1 MPGKIRQ
8 YFKDKKDD
16 VQDYAGGSGVI
27 GKLILALVVV
37 YLLVA
42 LVAAFLG
49 VYVGCETGVGCSGAP
64 ARRPS
69 EASPMPRV
77 RRLHPALWRPSARRP
92 RGNGAAA
99 HRSLL
104 GRSGTRQV

>member
-42 LVAAFLG
+42 LVLG
-49 VYVGCETGVGCSGAP
+49 MIWSSEPDSFSVREHTRSVANSMEREPITGFATTVTMIRIAET
-64 ARRPS
+64 
-69 EASPMPRV
+69 
-77 RRLHPALWRPSARRP
+77 
-92 RGNGAAA
+92 
-99 HRSLL
+99 LL
-104 GRSGTRQV
+104 DKPGG